1 MIRTQIQLPERLYE
15 EAKQLAQEKEVSL
28 TEIVR
33 RGLELLLT
41 IYPTDR
47 AEKKGWTLDPPANT
61 GLRIDP
67 FENPDWRLEANQ
79 GMGTI
84 SLAAESDQ
92 KPAKKRRT

>member
-15 EAKQLAQEKEVSL
+15 EAKRLAQEKEVSL

-33 RGLELLLT
+33 RALELLLT

-47 AEKKGWTLDPPANT
+47 AQKKGWTLDPPANT

-79 GMGTI
+79 GRETI
-84 SLAAESDQ
+84 SLAAESE
-92 KPAKKRRT
+92 KPPKKCRT